1 MKESIINHDNCD
13 KKKLKDILKETP
25 LIQRCKELISIT
37 NFNNSLKLTYLGLL
51 SSIIDKYD
59 KKNYHDFKDIIYIF
73 SNILSTNSKNEEI
86 INLILDINADL
97 TDDDSICEEIINTGL
112 GYIFFNYLSIP
123 DLQSEFIIKLLIIF
137 SNLFYYDK
145 IIIYF
150 LENFEEQIFSVFIR
164 IINTYMHTANDDD
177 LILIK
182 ELIFCLSNF
191 ASGPQ
196 NTQTIISRSDIPKL
210 IIQIMKIKNKNKI
223 YFEGINFFNNILSGC
238 NKETFSII
246 SELHPFKI
254 FSKGLEKT
262 GKKEDIELCLDALK
276 NLIEENNKVYG
287 TLENLKNEFYICCAK
302 RKLDELS
309 VFNDENIS
317 EKATQILNCLDDKMK
332 TD

>member
-1 MKESIINHDNCD
+1 M
-13 KKKLKDILKETP
+13 
-25 LIQRCKELISIT
+25 
-37 NFNNSLKLTYLGLL
+37 
-51 SSIIDKYD
+51 
-59 KKNYHDFKDIIYIF
+59 
-73 SNILSTNSKNEEI
+73 
-86 INLILDINADL
+86 DINADL

-309 VFNDENIS
+309 VYNDENIS